1 MLKEILKKLP
11 SRIFYILF
19 ALVVSVALWMYIEI
33 TENEEQTFDV
43 SNIEINFTNEDL
55 LRDRG
60 WVPVIQT
67 ENLTL
72 TFQASRADM
81 ARLTASG
88 ALSVDVNLA
97 NVQRTGEVQLDYTIN
112 WPPFVNQ
119 NAVTVARRMPML
131 ISLHIDRELE
141 VPIPVVVTYTGGTAS
156 EDLVAEEPQFE
167 PQFITVRGSEEVV
180 SRIHTIYVPVPREN
194 LSSTII
200 EDFEFLLI
208 DYNGEELEEDLLDF
222 IILSHD
228 TIRVTINVNEIM
240 EVPLHVEL
248 FHGSTTTG
256 TNTNVSIEPSHV
268 LVSADPEVIR
278 ELNVFTLSVV
288 DTTTFQTS
296 TTLQFPIIIPQ
307 DVGGIQNISGYT
319 TATVYITVF
328 GLDIAYRN
336 TSIIHVS
343 TPPPGFEAN
352 VLTQALLITLRG
364 HADDLALIGSENI
377 RVFADISELGQGTST
392 VAATIFIDGIDA
404 PVDVIGSYNITVTI
418 SPETSD

>member
-33 TENEEQTFDV
+33 TENEEQTFNV
-43 SNIEINFTNEDL
+43 SNIDINFTNEDI

-119 NAVTVARRMPML
+119 NAVTVARRAPML
-131 ISLHIDRELE
+131 ISLHIDREVE
-141 VPIPVVVTYTGGTAS
+141 VQIPVVVTYTGGTAN

-180 SRIHTIYVPVPREN
+180 SRINTAYVPVLRES
-194 LSSTII
+194 LSSTIT

-208 DYNGEELEEDLLDF
+208 DDYGEELEENLFDSM
-222 IILSHD
+222 ILSHY
-228 TIRVTINVNEIM
+228 TVRVTIPIREM
-240 EVPLHVEL
+240 MLVPLHVEL
-248 FHGSTTTG
+248 FHGSTTTEL
-256 TNTNVSIEPSHV
+256 NTNRVIDPSHV
-268 LVSADPEVIR
+268 LVSADPEIIR
-278 ELNVFTLSVV
+278 ELNAFTLSAI
-288 DTTTFQTS
+288 DMTTFGTS
-296 TTLQFPIIIPQ
+296 TTLQFPIIIPP
-307 DVGGIQNISGYT
+307 DIGIENISGYT
-319 TATVYITVF
+319 SATVYITVV

-343 TPPPGFEAN
+343 QPPPGFEAN

-364 HADDLALIGSENI
+364 HADDLAQIGSENI

-418 SPETSD
+418 SPEASD

>member
-1 MLKEILKKLP
+1 MLKELLKKLP

-33 TENEEQTFDV
+33 TENEVQTFDV
-43 SNIEINFTNEDL
+43 SNIEINFINEDL

-88 ALSVDVNLA
+88 ALSVDINLA
-97 NVQRTGEVQLDYTIN
+97 NVRRTGEVQLDYTIN

-119 NAVTVARRMPML
+119 NTVTVARRAPML
-131 ISLHIDRELE
+131 ISLHIDREVE
-141 VPIPVVVTYTGGTAS
+141 VQIPVVVTYTGGTAN

-180 SRIHTIYVPVPREN
+180 SRINTAYVPVPRES
-194 LSSTII
+194 LSSTIT

-208 DYNGEELEEDLLDF
+208 DDYGEELEENHFDS
-222 IILSHD
+222 IILSHY
-228 TIRVTINVNEIM
+228 TVRVTIPIREM
-240 EVPLHVEL
+240 MLVPLHVEL

-256 TNTNVSIEPSHV
+256 TNTNVSIDPSHV
-268 LVSADPEVIR
+268 LVSADPEIIR
-278 ELNVFTLSVV
+278 ELNAITLHTV
-288 DTTTFQTS
+288 DTTTFGTS
-296 TTLQFPIIIPQ
+296 TTLQFPIIIPP
-307 DVGGIQNISGYT
+307 DVENISGYT
-319 TATVYITVF
+319 STTVYITVV

>member
-1 MLKEILKKLP
+1 MLKELLKKLP

-33 TENEEQTFDV
+33 TENEVQTFDV
-43 SNIEINFTNEDL
+43 SNIEINFINEDL
-55 LRDRG
+55 LRDRC

-88 ALSVDVNLA
+88 ALSVDINLA
-97 NVQRTGEVQLDYTIN
+97 NVRRTGEVQLDYTIN

-119 NAVTVARRMPML
+119 NTVTVARRAPML
-131 ISLHIDRELE
+131 ISLHIDREVE
-141 VPIPVVVTYTGGTAS
+141 VQIPVVVTYTGGTAN

-180 SRIHTIYVPVPREN
+180 SRINTAYVPVPRES
-194 LSSTII
+194 LSSTIT

-208 DYNGEELEEDLLDF
+208 DDYGEELEENHFDS
-222 IILSHD
+222 IILSHY
-228 TIRVTINVNEIM
+228 TVRVTIPIREM
-240 EVPLHVEL
+240 MLVPLHVEL

-256 TNTNVSIEPSHV
+256 TNTNVSIDPSHV
-268 LVSADPEVIR
+268 LVSADPEIIR
-278 ELNVFTLSVV
+278 ELNAITLHTV
-288 DTTTFQTS
+288 DTTTFGTS
-296 TTLQFPIIIPQ
+296 TTLQFPIIIPP
-307 DVGGIQNISGYT
+307 DVENISGYT
-319 TATVYITVF
+319 STTVYITVV